1 MCPCV
6 IKGRPLSC
14 CFLDFECGFF
24 FLRLLLYFVLL
35 EKRKSFKHPKMRL
48 SPDPNFL
55 LSYKGYCL
63 FEQRGM
69 GALSSCLHDRNEGT
83 EGGGER
89 AFTIKEQGLGLSQT
103 DKPWMERGHW
113 IFLFFPCNKTLY
125 LSSVNHQ

>member
-1 MCPCV
+1 
-6 IKGRPLSC
+6 
-14 CFLDFECGFF
+14 
-24 FLRLLLYFVLL
+24 
-35 EKRKSFKHPKMRL
+35 MRL

-89 AFTIKEQGLGLSQT
+89 AFTIKEAGTWIIADRQALDGKGALDFLILSLQQDT
-103 DKPWMERGHW
+103 
-113 IFLFFPCNKTLY
+113 ILIIC
-125 LSSVNHQ
+125 